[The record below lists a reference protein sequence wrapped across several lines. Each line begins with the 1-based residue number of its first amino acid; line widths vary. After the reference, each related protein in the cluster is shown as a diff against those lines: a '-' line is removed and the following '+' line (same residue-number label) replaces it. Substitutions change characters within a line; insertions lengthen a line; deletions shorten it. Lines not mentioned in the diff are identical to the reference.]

1 MSMIPMKVHEVS
13 IIREVQEGDAVHG
26 PYRKY
31 IDLDL
36 AQIGKYWNMR
46 RTAAI
51 VRKFASAFPNLNK
64 STVHSYHAAK
74 VQRRIKQAEKEQR
87 ELKQVIANKRRGKPL
102 LGDID
107 GTVRDYL
114 KVSEFIPFIQFK
126 PSIFTFT
133 APICACCTQW
143 GYKHYFDLTVSK
155 LCIGQENMLRCSFF
169 AILDHLKANLFAKKI
184 GH

>member
-1 MSMIPMKVHEVS
+1 MKVHEVS
-13 IIREVQEGDAVHG
+13 IIREVQEGDAVEKGVSDVTRKRGRG

-46 RTAAI
+46 WAATI

-64 STVHSYHAAK
+64 STARTMWQKYK
-74 VQRRIKQAEKEQR
+74 DELKQAEKEQR

-107 GTVRDYL
+107 GTVQDYL
-114 KVSEFIPFIQFK
+114 KVSEFIILNLRYLLSLHPFAPAA
-126 PSIFTFT
+126 PSEGTNI
-133 APICACCTQW
+133 I
-143 GYKHYFDLTVSK
+143 LT
-155 LCIGQENMLRCSFF
+155 
-169 AILDHLKANLFAKKI
+169 
-184 GH
+184 